1 MIKKIK
7 ANRTPIIPN
16 DIPPIMKR
24 ILHHL
29 SPLMTSGSVNNREDR
44 EVMARTIIIIGET
57 IPAFTAA
64 SPRINAPTVERALV
78 VKVGPLRS
86 PSLRIS
92 KAIIIIIAS
101 KKAGNGTDAL
111 WEAKLTSNWVGSIS

>member
-29 SPLMTSGSVNNREDR
+29 IPLMTSGSVNNREDR

-57 IPAFTAA
+57 IPAFTADRK
-64 SPRINAPTVERALV
+64 SV
-78 VKVGPLRS
+78 V
-86 PSLRIS
+86 
-92 KAIIIIIAS
+92 
-101 KKAGNGTDAL
+101 
-111 WEAKLTSNWVGSIS
+111 